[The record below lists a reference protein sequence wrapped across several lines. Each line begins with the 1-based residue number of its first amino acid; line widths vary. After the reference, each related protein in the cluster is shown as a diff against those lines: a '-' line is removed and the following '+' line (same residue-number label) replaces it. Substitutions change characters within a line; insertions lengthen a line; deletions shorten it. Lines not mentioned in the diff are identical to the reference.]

1 MNKLSLTQPRLP
13 FNLHSSKVLAAFC
26 VAFLV
31 ILFLPW
37 IAFSTGTGH
46 LTAIN
51 PSERV
56 QTMTAPVTGFI
67 GQWHVSEGESLKKGQ
82 VIAELSDNDPGLI
95 GRYSQE
101 TDAAQAAL
109 RAAELM
115 KSTAEINLKRQR
127 TLFEQG
133 LSARKDYEKAKIE
146 FAKLDMEAS
155 KAIVNV
161 TKAQTQFS
169 RQSSQKLLAPRDGI
183 VVRILPG
190 ELGQLITAG
199 TPILVFAPQVNSPAV
214 EMWVEG
220 TDASMVA
227 VGQPARI
234 QLEGW
239 PSLQIA
245 GWPSV
250 AINTFP
256 AKVHLVDQASSQQ
269 GKFRVL
275 LIPAG
280 PWPSQKILRLG
291 MQAKGYIQLSES
303 FVLREIWRRLNNF
316 PAHQQ
321 PILEE
326 LQGQL
331 SKSHQPSSKQG
342 SK

>member
-1 MNKLSLTQPRLP
+1 MNKQPIACPRLP
-13 FNLHSSKVLAAFC
+13 FNLHSQKVLGGFC

-37 IAFSTGTGH
+37 IAFSTGTGQV
-46 LTAIN
+46 TAID

-56 QTMTAPVTGFI
+56 QTVTAPVSGFI
-67 GQWHVSEGESLKKGQ
+67 GQWYVNEGESLKKGQ

-101 TDAAQAAL
+101 TDAAEAGL
-109 RAAELM
+109 RAALLM
-115 KSTAEINLKRQR
+115 KDTAEINLKRQR

-155 KAIVNV
+155 KAIVNL

-169 RQSSQKLLAPRDGI
+169 RQSSQKVLAPRDGI

-190 ELGQLITAG
+190 ERGQLISAG
-199 TPILVFAPQVNSPAV
+199 TPILVFAPEITHPAV
-214 EMWVEG
+214 EMWVDG
-220 TDASMVA
+220 TDASMVE

-239 PSLQIA
+239 PSLQIS
-245 GWPSV
+245 GWPSM
-250 AINTFP
+250 AINTFR

-275 LIPAG
+275 LTPVG
-280 PWPSQKILRLG
+280 QWPSKKILRLG
-291 MQAKGYIQLSES
+291 IQARGYIQLSES
-303 FVLREIWRRLNNF
+303 FVLREVWRRLNNF
-316 PAHQQ
+316 PANQR

-326 LQGQL
+326 LQGAL
-331 SKSHQPSSKQG
+331 SKAEKPAGKQG
-342 SK
+342 AK